1 MRPWGGHRSRVARRQ
16 YWPGRCR
23 RCLPRPSRGGRWG
36 RSAAARA
43 AARVRYAAR
52 PTSPPSSWPRAPPA
66 TPTTGPTATP
76 TTEPSATPTVAPP
89 PGTPGPVL
97 PDVAR
102 NWTVD
107 GGQVSASCRGQQ
119 ITLLYATPQDGWAV
133 ETKNAG
139 PAELLVE
146 FGLHDSET
154 TLRAWCAN
162 GTPQMEVGGTSDGA
176 GSGSD

>member
-1 MRPWGGHRSRVARRQ
+1 MRPTGGHRSRVVRRQ

-52 PTSPPSSWPRAPPA
+52 PTSPPSSWPPAPPR
-66 TPTTGPTATP
+66 TGPTATP

-89 PGTPGPVL
+89 PGTPEPVL

-102 NWTVD
+102 NWTVE

-139 PAELLVE
+139 PDELLVE
-146 FGLHDSET
+146 FGRADSET
-154 TLRAWCAN
+154 TVRAWCVS

-176 GSGSD
+176 GSGGD

>member
-1 MRPWGGHRSRVARRQ
+1 MSTLLAATVAWWAVGTVGRGPGGSEGAVRSQTDVAAE
-16 YWPGRCR
+16 
-23 RCLPRPSRGGRWG
+23 LV
-36 RSAAARA
+36 AARA
-43 AARVRYAAR
+43 AQAAAR
-52 PTSPPSSWPRAPPA
+52 SATPSASPTSGP
-66 TPTTGPTATP
+66 TPTTTP
-76 TTEPSATPTVAPP
+76 TPEPSATPTVAPP
-89 PGTPGPVL
+89 PRTPEPVL

-139 PAELLVE
+139 PDELLVE